1 MKYFLYHCNQERFN
15 YMSRIKT
22 LIQQFVCICLPIIC
36 VACSAPKPAPI
47 KDQSTPINQ
56 PKPVVIPNWSV
67 SNTQKPATNS
77 ATTNNQKPSTVPKTE
92 PKQAKPATET
102 PTPKT
107 ESALAVAGPS
117 FKIAKPS
124 TAPVID
130 TFNTNNKGIDYGGK
144 MGDPVTAAGDGKV
157 IFSGNSLRSY
167 GNLVIVKHDNSYITI
182 YAHNS
187 KNLVKEGE
195 TVKRGQKIAEMGNT
209 ESDRIKLHFELRR
222 DSKPIDPTSYFDS

>member
-1 MKYFLYHCNQERFN
+1 MMTF
-15 YMSRIKT
+15 IKRYAGISFT
-22 LIQQFVCICLPIIC
+22 LLC
-36 VACSAPKPAPI
+36 VACSAPVPAPI

-56 PKPVVIPNWSV
+56 AKPVVIPNWSV

-77 ATTNNQKPSTVPKTE
+77 ATPTKPKPASSANPEAKQNKAATE
-92 PKQAKPATET
+92 PPPKIET
-102 PTPKT
+102 
-107 ESALAVAGPS
+107 AVSDPG

-130 TFNTNNKGIDYGGK
+130 VFNGNSNKGIDYGGK
-144 MGDPVTAAGDGKV
+144 MGDPVSAASDGKV

-167 GNLVIVKHDNSYITI
+167 GNLVIVKHNNNYITI

-187 KNLVKEGE
+187 KNLVKEGD

-222 DSKPIDPTSYFDS
+222 DSKPIDPTGYFDS

>member
-1 MKYFLYHCNQERFN
+1 MIRMMTF
-15 YMSRIKT
+15 IKRYA
-22 LIQQFVCICLPIIC
+22 CIGFTILF
-36 VACSAPKPAPI
+36 VACSAPVPAPI

-67 SNTQKPATNS
+67 TNTPKPATNAVTPPKPKPTAS
-77 ATTNNQKPSTVPKTE
+77 ANTEVKQNKPPVTEPPPKTE
-92 PKQAKPATET
+92 T
-102 PTPKT
+102 
-107 ESALAVAGPS
+107 AVSDPG

-124 TAPVID
+124 NAPVID
-130 TFNTNNKGIDYGGK
+130 VFNGNSNKGIDYGGK
-144 MGDPVTAAGDGKV
+144 MGDPVSAASDGKV

-167 GNLVIVKHDNSYITI
+167 GNLVIVKHNNNYITI

-187 KNLVKEGE
+187 KNLVKEGD

-209 ESDRIKLHFELRR
+209 ESDRVKLHFELRR